1 MACTFDKVCFHS
13 ISHHT
18 VLTFPRHIYIFGVS
32 PPDTSFCYFSSSVL
46 VREHIWCYFRLLRF
60 NVICHM
66 AQDLSE
72 WMSLCLG
79 KLLLFQYPVSSV
91 LHGSQGCCTHASSLL
106 QFFCERLRG
115 WCRVPTVVM
124 RSLTYSR
131 RTQVLVGILC
141 SVIRTHLRSVLPW
154 FLFFITRKDLLL
166 GIVYSEISLE

>member
-1 MACTFDKVCFHS
+1 MWCVTWLTVC
-13 ISHHT
+13 
-18 VLTFPRHIYIFGVS
+18 
-32 PPDTSFCYFSSSVL
+32 
-46 VREHIWCYFRLLRF
+46 
-60 NVICHM
+60 
-66 AQDLSE
+66 LSE

-91 LHGSQGCCTHASSLL
+91 LHGSQGCCAHASSLL

-166 GIVYSEISLE
+166 GIVYSEISLDSLILARPVQFCFDWYLYLFILLCTRWHIFVLLSGFLLDNVC